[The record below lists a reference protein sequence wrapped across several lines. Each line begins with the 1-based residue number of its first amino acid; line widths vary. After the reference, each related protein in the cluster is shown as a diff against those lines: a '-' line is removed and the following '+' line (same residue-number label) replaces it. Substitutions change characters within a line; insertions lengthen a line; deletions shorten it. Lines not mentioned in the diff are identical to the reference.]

1 MYASLNETW
10 AVFWQIFGKTQI
22 LAKALKLVL
31 GSRKLPSMKFL
42 GELGSIL
49 LRFSRFSEVPPIQNE
64 KIITLFTRVSNLSAS
79 HR

>member
-1 MYASLNETW
+1 MYAFLKKFR
-10 AVFWQIFGKTQI
+10 AIFRPILGKTRI
-22 LAKALKLVL
+22 PAKTLKLVW
-31 GSRKLPSMKFL
+31 GSGKLPSMRSL

-79 HR
+79 RR